1 MKLHRVY
8 YKEFSRTDKISID
21 NKSKINHLS
30 NVLRLKEGS
39 KLDVFDGEGNSSIC
53 KIVSLEKK
61 KIVLKQ
67 IGDIEFQQPEKI
79 NLKVLMPYIKKENLF
94 FAIQKVTE
102 IGVSDISLFMIFKY
116 MRTYHQQLIIIALIF
131 FLIWMLL
138 MTSSPS
144 RALKIILP

>member
-21 NKSKINHLS
+21 NKSKINHLR

-61 KIVLKQ
+61 KDS
-67 IGDIEFQQPEKI
+67 IGTDWRHCISATRENQFKSFNALHEKR
-79 NLKVLMPYIKKENLF
+79 KPF
-94 FAIQKVTE
+94 FCYPK
-102 IGVSDISLFMIFKY
+102 GN
-116 MRTYHQQLIIIALIF
+116 RN
-131 FLIWMLL
+131 
-138 MTSSPS
+138 
-144 RALKIILP
+144 RC

>member
-21 NKSKINHLS
+21 NKSKINHLR
-30 NVLRLKEGS
+30 NVLRLSEGS

-61 KIVLKQ
+61 KIVLEQ
-67 IGDIEFQQPEKI
+67 IGGVEFQQPERI

-94 FAIQKVTE
+94 FCYPK
-102 IGVSDISLFMIFKY
+102 SNRNRCK
-116 MRTYHQQLIIIALIF
+116 
-131 FLIWMLL
+131 
-138 MTSSPS
+138 
-144 RALKIILP
+144 

>member
-61 KIVLKQ
+61 EIVLEP
-67 IGDIEFQQPEKI
+67 IGDTESQQPERI
-79 NLKVLMPYIKKENLF
+79 NLK
-94 FAIQKVTE
+94 A
-102 IGVSDISLFMIFKY
+102 VSYTHL
-116 MRTYHQQLIIIALIF
+116 T
-131 FLIWMLL
+131 
-138 MTSSPS
+138 
-144 RALKIILP
+144 LPTICSV